1 MPIHFV
7 FSLNVF
13 NTASN
18 FGNRV
23 LLALFALQLDAS
35 PAQIGVLGAMFAVFP
50 SLLAVAAGRM
60 ADRYGSRY
68 LLMLGTAGTGAGML
82 LPYFFP
88 SLTAIMIAALMCG
101 FSQVFFNV
109 STQNLTGLLSTP
121 DNRARNFSNYALT
134 NSLGQFMGP
143 LMGGFAIGHFTNT
156 TASFLMG
163 MFAFIPLLMLAF
175 RRTPLEAGIVK
186 IVNKKKDD
194 KSGKGA
200 SNDGADK
207 AAPVPGGAWAM
218 LKDPNV
224 RRTLYTG
231 SLLNAGLNLYQFYM
245 PVYAV
250 SVGMSA
256 SLIGIIMAAH
266 SAAAFVVR
274 VVLPSLIKRLN
285 EDRVL
290 IMSFSV
296 GAVSLMLMPVFSNA
310 WMLGFLSFVFGLGMG
325 AGQPIVTMQ
334 MFMNSAEGRSGEGIG
349 LKMTTNQITKIIS
362 PLAFG
367 AIASAFGLLAMFWMN
382 AVLMGTGGYLARV
395 RGKPRKSDSGAS

>member
-7 FSLNVF
+7 FALNTF

-23 LLALFALQLDAS
+23 LLALFALQLGAS
-35 PAQIGVLGAMFAVFP
+35 PAAIGLLGAMFAVFP

-68 LLMLGTAGTGAGML
+68 LLMLGTTGTGAGML

-121 DNRARNFSNYALT
+121 ETRARNFSNYALT
-134 NSLGQFMGP
+134 NSLGQFAGP
-143 LMGGFAIGHFTNT
+143 LMGGFAIGHFEST
-156 TASFLMG
+156 TSSLLMAL
-163 MFAFIPLLMLAF
+163 FAFIPLAMLAF

-186 IVNKKKDD
+186 TVKTVKKNKEEK
-194 KSGKGA
+194 A
-200 SNDGADK
+200 SDAP
-207 AAPVPGGAWAM
+207 AAAGGAWAM

-231 SLLNAGLNLYQFYM
+231 SLLNAGLNLYQFYL
-245 PVYAV
+245 PVYGVAV
-250 SVGMSA
+250 GLSA

-274 VVLPSLIKRLN
+274 IVLPSLIKRIN

-290 IMSFSV
+290 ILSFTL
-296 GAVSLMLMPVFSNA
+296 GAASLMLIPVFQNV
-310 WMLGFLSFVFGLGMG
+310 WMLGLLSFIFGMGMG

-362 PLAFG
+362 PIAFG
-367 AIASAFGLLAMFWMN
+367 AVATAFGLLPMFWMN
-382 AVLMGTGGYLARV
+382 ALLMATGGYLARV
-395 RGKPRKSDSGAS
+395 RGGPRKADSGSS

>member
-7 FSLNVF
+7 FALNIF

-50 SLLAVAAGRM
+50 SLLAVGAGRM

-68 LLMLGTAGTGAGML
+68 LLMLGTTGTGAGML

-88 SLTAIMIAALMCG
+88 SITAIMIAALMCG

-121 DNRARNFSNYALT
+121 ETRARNFSNYALT
-134 NSLGQFMGP
+134 NSMGQFVGP
-143 LMGGFAIGHFTNT
+143 MMGGFAIGHFEATS
-156 TASFLMG
+156 ASLM
-163 MFAFIPLLMLAF
+163 MALFAFIPLFMLGF

-186 IVNKKKDD
+186 KKKEV
-194 KSGKGA
+194 KSGKGE
-200 SNDGADK
+200 
-207 AAPVPGGAWAM
+207 AAPAPGGAWAM

-250 SVGMSA
+250 SVGLSA

-290 IMSFSV
+290 LLSFML
-296 GAVSLMLMPVFSNA
+296 GAASLALMPVFSDA
-310 WMLGFLSFVFGLGMG
+310 WMLGLLSFIFGLGMG

-334 MFMNSAEGRSGEGIG
+334 MFTNSAEGRSGEGIG

-367 AIASAFGLLAMFWMN
+367 AVASAFGLLPMFWMN

-395 RGKPRKSDSGAS
+395 RGKPGVASGNTKAEP

>member
-7 FSLNVF
+7 FALNTF

-35 PAQIGVLGAMFAVFP
+35 PAQIGILGAMFAVFP
-50 SLLAVAAGRM
+50 SLLAVGAGRM

-68 LLMLGTAGTGAGML
+68 LLMLGTIGTGAGML

-88 SLTAIMIAALMCG
+88 SLTTIMIAALMCG

-109 STQNLTGLLSTP
+109 SSQNLTGLLSTP
-121 DNRARNFSNYALT
+121 ETRARNFSNYALT
-134 NSLGQFMGP
+134 NSLGQFIGP
-143 LMGGFAIGHFTNT
+143 LMGGFAIGHFEATN
-156 TASFLMG
+156 ASLVMAL
-163 MFAFIPLLMLAF
+163 FAFIPLAMLAF
-175 RRTPLEAGIVK
+175 RRTPLEAGLVK
-186 IVNKKKDD
+186 KKKDD
-194 KSGKGA
+194 KAESA
-200 SNDGADK
+200 S
-207 AAPVPGGAWAM
+207 AAPGGAWAM

-231 SLLNAGLNLYQFYM
+231 SLLNAGLNLYQFYL
-245 PVYAV
+245 PVYGVAV
-250 SVGMSA
+250 GLSP
-256 SLIGIIMAAH
+256 SLIGIVMAAH

-274 VVLPSLIKRLN
+274 IVLPSLIKRIN

-290 IMSFSV
+290 ILSFTL
-296 GAVSLMLMPVFSNA
+296 GAASLMLIPVFQNV
-310 WMLGFLSFVFGLGMG
+310 WMLGLLSFVFGLGMG

-362 PLAFG
+362 PIAFG
-367 AIASAFGLLAMFWMN
+367 AVATAFGLLPMFWMN
-382 AVLMGTGGYLARV
+382 AMLMATGGYLARV
-395 RGKPRKSDSGAS
+395 RGKPRKPEPEAR

>member
-7 FSLNVF
+7 FALNVF

-23 LLALFALQLDAS
+23 LLALFALQLGAS

-68 LLMLGTAGTGAGML
+68 LLMLGTAGTGVGML

-88 SLTAIMIAALMCG
+88 SLTTIMIAALMCG

-143 LMGGFAIGHFTNT
+143 LMGGFAIGHFANT
-156 TASFLMG
+156 TASMLMAL
-163 MFAFIPLLMLAF
+163 FAFIPLVMLGF

-186 IVNKKKDD
+186 KKKDE

-200 SNDGADK
+200 KNDGATP
-207 AAPVPGGAWAM
+207 APGGAWAM

-250 SVGMSA
+250 SVGVSA

-274 VVLPSLIKRLN
+274 VVLPSMIKRLN

-296 GAVSLMLMPVFSNA
+296 GAVSLMLMPVFENA
-310 WMLGFLSFVFGLGMG
+310 WMLGLLSFVFGLGMG

-382 AVLMGTGGYLARV
+382 AMLMGTGGYLARV
-395 RGKPRKSDSGAS
+395 RGKPRKPEPEMP

>member
-7 FSLNVF
+7 FALNVF

-50 SLLAVAAGRM
+50 SLLAVGAGRM

-68 LLMLGTAGTGAGML
+68 LLMLGTTGTGAGML

-121 DNRARNFSNYALT
+121 ETRARNFSNYALT
-134 NSLGQFMGP
+134 NSMGQFVGP
-143 LMGGFAIGHFTNT
+143 MMGGFAIGHFEATN
-156 TASFLMG
+156 ASLM
-163 MFAFIPLLMLAF
+163 MALFAFIPLLMLAF

-186 IVNKKKDD
+186 TAKKKKDENT
-194 KSGKGA
+194 GKG
-200 SNDGADK
+200 SNT
-207 AAPVPGGAWAM
+207 AAAPGGAWAM

-250 SVGMSA
+250 SIGVSA

-290 IMSFSV
+290 ILSFGL
-296 GAVSLMLMPVFSNA
+296 GAASLALMPVFSDA
-310 WMLGFLSFVFGLGMG
+310 WMLGLLSFAFGLGMG

-367 AIASAFGLLAMFWMN
+367 AIASAFGLLPMFWMN
-382 AVLMGTGGYLARV
+382 ALLMGTGGYLARV
-395 RGKPRKSDSGAS
+395 RGKPAGAARNVKAE